1 MNKSKFLKRSLAA
14 LLAILM
20 VATMIPSAFAAVVTA
35 EDVPT
40 AHADDPGYSIWVDN
54 NEATWDAAN
63 DAYTAKAEFT
73 EGSPVPSFKVSMKQD
88 KPNTTVIVEK
98 SGKKLSAVEIALDPA
113 DADSKNLTNSFG
125 AGAYAYN
132 MVAKTTNSDG
142 EVIDTFN
149 FKLVVNVTMN
159 APSNDTTIKAVKTA
173 RLPYAIK
180 ATVDNNNNTI
190 DIVMALGKKN
200 HHDSATGLKK
210 KDGTA
215 VSALDDFKAIFVP
228 SSDNI
233 TAMTYNYGTASDAT
247 GTLTVTSQNG
257 DIKTFAVNY
266 TSEDAFETF
275 KIGDYAGT
283 VKDGDPQTI
292 YIDLPYDEFIDP
304 AHTNGDQRDVNL
316 TALTDVAATWTVPSD
331 VVKVSKSDGTPIKSG
346 EFVPVFAGSATV
358 GNVANADEKGY
369 YLVDVYTDS
378 TNKVQVE
385 TKKRGGVEPVT
396 IQLRIPQKNP
406 NADLTGIQVG
416 VDNQYYPI
424 SGETTTI
431 NLPTGVLKA
440 DTPQAIMV
448 WGSYNATVELAKA
461 GSTGDQEFGANPET
475 IDDPDPGNDPTEF
488 TASSVNAL
496 DVSARLILKVTSEDE
511 KTVKF
516 YNIDVKDDRPTNPVL
531 KSVEFIDAN
540 GNVVA
545 TGTIKS
551 GTPGAG
557 TVDITVPFA
566 TGIDLTELAALDVVA
581 TADPSTKI
589 EIANMSYTGVAA
601 DPDGTQAEY
610 VTSEAITDLSPT
622 LADFNI
628 DAETTTE
635 LTADQKTQ
643 TWHLE
648 FAGFGVDADVSITST
663 LNSTTSKYDNALDES
678 SLDAAYAS
686 WVTAYNT
693 DQSDNDDSTDSNE
706 HWVAEKQLA
715 GTIKFTYQK
724 AGSEETLGFTAPAG
738 DPVAG
743 TGTDPH
749 GATVKPADGITID
762 NAFVKAYSLNTA
774 MGIAADLGGS
784 TIPTTIPTVGKK
796 DDPAAGNTFLM
807 KVSNFANSNN
817 ATVYTVTVTKKAPNT
832 AADITGVE
840 LIGSDRAEQPVR
852 VFDTTYPAS
861 VSGRKITVATL
872 PYALK
877 KDAED
882 GTDTEMAFSKLNT
895 SEGARVVWFDGTNVN
910 ILVVTEPP
918 LTASDEFTVWTDAA
932 DNWTK
937 AGKEVVLYVYSE
949 EAWSKIAGG
958 PSDTVD
964 NKKTALDTYW
974 GKVAA
979 GTLNE
984 GTDDLYP
991 ATATYKMS
999 ASYADP
1005 ERDAVLEKIAS
1016 TLDDK
1021 LTAVKESNTVK
1032 ITVPYSY
1039 MTNPTPFTLN
1049 MTVSKLATIHHGEG
1063 GAELKSDLGD
1073 VNTVN
1078 PTQFK
1083 VTGTQETPELYFTN
1097 DNGSNWTKFTAKMFI
1112 VSEAGVDKSKL
1123 NVEVKVLDP
1132 ETSVDIESI
1141 TVAGVR
1147 AVKDVNDPYIWNL
1160 TVPSGAEQLQNISIV
1175 PTSKMAVIDVDGDDY
1190 DPDNWYDLGADI
1202 EIAVASEKVP
1212 DSPIVYT
1219 LKINEG
1225 ALSNDA
1231 SISSITAGEY
1241 EAKKG
1246 SGTAWT
1252 VNVPEGT
1259 DMSKAPLTIVTADS
1273 GALITS
1279 VNGEAYT
1286 TGMTVDLSEGKTVT
1300 VVVTAANGE
1309 TVTYT
1314 IESTFGSTPVDRPSD
1329 KYTDIPAAPMG
1340 DYVRSAIDNGI
1351 MIGTSATK
1359 FSPNMEVS
1367 RWQFALLIARADLR
1381 VKNAA
1386 ITNADEAD
1394 AELIKLYSG
1403 TPTFDDTKDLDK
1415 LYNAAIEYCN
1425 KNGIIDGKGENK
1437 FAPKAVV
1444 TRLEAARM
1452 ISDWTGITDD
1462 TKTENTN
1469 NIKDWN
1475 LVNWGKQYVNAV
1487 YDAGF
1492 IQGYPNGNFG
1502 PKDNLKRGQSA
1513 VIIMKAFEYM
1523 TDK

>member
-210 KDGTA
+210 KDDSA

-233 TAMTYNYGTASDAT
+233 TAMTYNYGTVNDAT

-257 DIKTFAVNY
+257 DIKTSAVNY

-283 VKDGDPQTI
+283 VKEGDPQTI

-304 AHTNGDQRDVNL
+304 AHTNGDKNDVDL
-316 TALTDVAATWTVPSD
+316 AALTDVAATWTVPSD

-358 GNVANADEKGY
+358 GNPANADEKGY

-378 TNKVQVE
+378 TNKVHVE
-385 TKKRGGVEPVT
+385 TKKRGGVEPIT

-416 VDNQYYPI
+416 DGNQYYPI

-461 GSTGDQEFGANPET
+461 GSTGDQEFGTNPEP

-488 TASSVNAL
+488 TASSGNAL

-601 DPDGTQAEY
+601 VPAAIPAEY
-610 VTSEAITDLSPT
+610 VSTDAITTSLPT
-622 LADFNI
+622 LDQLGVT
-628 DAETTTE
+628 DGTTDMSGEKDYTFE
-635 LTADQKTQ
+635 V
-643 TWHLE
+643 H
-648 FAGFGVDADVSITST
+648 GI
-663 LNSTTSKYDNALDES
+663 DES
-678 SLDAAYAS
+678 IKFTVTATNDGSGNYTHAITEDLEAALGKWAAAYT
-686 WVTAYNT
+686 TAQAAADTENAGHW
-693 DQSDNDDSTDSNE
+693 SAEVVDSN
-706 HWVAEKQLA
+706 K
-715 GTIKFTYQK
+715 IKFTYSVGGSFEEGGTLFEK
-724 AGSEETLGFTAPAG
+724 AGEIPAG
-738 DPVAG
+738 TTLVAD
-743 TGTDPH
+743 TGKDAAP
-749 GATVKPADGITID
+749 ATVKPADGITID
-762 NAFVKAYSLNTA
+762 NAFVKAYSLDTA
-774 MGIAADLGGS
+774 MGIDADLGGS

-807 KVSNFANSNN
+807 KVSNSANSNN

-840 LIGSDRAEQPVR
+840 LIGSDRAEQVVR

-882 GTDTEMAFSKLNT
+882 GTDAEMAFSKLNT

-918 LTASDEFTVWTDAA
+918 LTASDVFTVWTDAA

-964 NKKTALDTYW
+964 NKKSALDTYW

-984 GTDDLYP
+984 ETDDLYP

-1039 MTNPTPFTLN
+1039 MTNQTPFTLN

-1425 KNGIIDGKGENK
+1425 KNGIIDGKGDNK

>member
-63 DAYTAKAEFT
+63 DAYTAKAEFA
-73 EGSPVPSFKVSMKQD
+73 EGDPVPSFKVSMKQD

-190 DIVMALGKKN
+190 DIVMALGKKDY
-200 HHDSATGLKK
+200 HDSAIKQDKNSTEMS
-210 KDGTA
+210 GTA
-215 VSALDDFKAIFVP
+215 DEKTAKLKAIFVP
-228 SSDNI
+228 NSDKISSI
-233 TAMTYNYGTASDAT
+233 TYAKTNGVN
-247 GTLTVTSQNG
+247 TLTVTSQNG

-283 VKDGDPQTI
+283 VKEGDPQTI

-304 AHTNGDQRDVNL
+304 AHTSGDENDVNL

-331 VVKVSKSDGTPIKSG
+331 VVKVSKNDGTPIKSG

-358 GNVANADEKGY
+358 GDSADANEKDY
-369 YLVDVYTDS
+369 YIVEVYTDS
-378 TNKVQVE
+378 TNKVHVE
-385 TKKRGGVEPVT
+385 TKKRGDVEPIT
-396 IQLRIPQKNP
+396 IKLRIPQKNP

-416 VDNQYYPI
+416 DGNQYYPI

-431 NLPTGVLKA
+431 DLPTGVLKA
-440 DTPQAIMV
+440 TPQDIMV

-461 GSTGDQEFGANPET
+461 GSTGDQEFGANPEP
-475 IDDPDPGNDPTEF
+475 IDDVDPGNDPTEF
-488 TASSVNAL
+488 TASSGNAL

-566 TGIDLTELAALDVVA
+566 TGIDLDELKALNVVA

-589 EIANMSYTGVAA
+589 EISHVSYSGTSAQKAVYTTANLTAPVLADSTATSMPNQTIAMNYGGHSYSYTSATVTSTAKTDESGGPVY
-601 DPDGTQAEY
+601 DTDGTTPIYTHVIADAQI
-610 VTSEAITDLSPT
+610 EA
-622 LADFNI
+622 
-628 DAETTTE
+628 
-635 LTADQKTQ
+635 
-643 TWHLE
+643 
-648 FAGFGVDADVSITST
+648 
-663 LNSTTSKYDNALDES
+663 ALD
-678 SLDAAYAS
+678 AF
-686 WVTAYNT
+686 VTDYGTNGPEAKANW
-693 DQSDNDDSTDSNE
+693 D
-706 HWVAEKQLA
+706 VARDGHA
-715 GTIKFTYQK
+715 IKFTAK
-724 AGSEETLGFTAPAG
+724 TEGSLTTLGITAPANTTETTEG
-738 DPVAG
+738 LDDGVTPDL
-743 TGTDPH
+743 TDRTP
-749 GATVKPADGITID
+749 
-762 NAFVKAYSLNTA
+762 FVKADNLDAVLNTD
-774 MGIAADLGGS
+774 DL
-784 TIPTTIPTVGKK
+784 TTAVPALKTTIPTVGKK
-796 DDPAAGNTFLM
+796 DDPAIGNKFAIE
-807 KVSNFANSNN
+807 VSNDANSNKT
-817 ATVYTVTVTKKAPNT
+817 TVYTVTVTKKAPNT
-832 AADITGVE
+832 AADITGAGVTGE
-840 LIGSDRAEQPVR
+840 TVDEILSTTV
-852 VFDTTYPAS
+852 TYPAS
-861 VSGRKITVATL
+861 VSGRKITVDPL
-872 PYALK
+872 PYAISHSGN
-877 KDAED
+877 AHED
-882 GTDTEMAFSKLNT
+882 LMRFSKLDT
-895 SEGARVVWFDGTNVN
+895 SEGARVVYVGSRGAKILKVADTDGDGYLN
-910 ILVVTEPP
+910 
-918 LTASDEFTVWTDAA
+918 ASQLFAAWKSDA

-949 EAWSKIAGG
+949 EAWHNIFEDAGETG
-958 PSDTVD
+958 YDAKRLATVSAYWADSDRD
-964 NKKTALDTYW
+964 NNIPENKRT
-974 GKVAA
+974 
-979 GTLNE
+979 
-984 GTDDLYP
+984 P

-999 ASYADP
+999 ASYIDA

-1039 MTNPTPFTLN
+1039 MTSETPFTLN
-1049 MTVSKLATIHHGEG
+1049 MTVSKLATILHGEG

-1078 PTQFK
+1078 PTKFK
-1083 VTGTQETPELYFTN
+1083 VTGTQEAPVLRFSN
-1097 DNGSNWTKFTAKMFI
+1097 DNGSSWTEFTAKMFI
-1112 VSEAGVDKSKL
+1112 VSEARVDKSKL

-1160 TVPSGAEQLQNISIV
+1160 TMPSSAEQLQNISIV
-1175 PTSKMAVIDVDGDDY
+1175 PTSKMAAINVDGDDY

-1202 EIAVASEKVP
+1202 EIKVWSEKAP
-1212 DSPIVYT
+1212 SPAEPITYT

-1425 KNGIIDGKGENK
+1425 KNGIIDGKGDNK